1 MNIRIE
7 HLDVLFFLPVI
18 AWDKEEKELIIAL
31 YNKAIVFSKTNQ

>member
-18 AWDKEEKELIIAL
+18 AWDKIEKELVLAF
-31 YNKAIVFSKTNQ
+31 YNKAIVFTNQS